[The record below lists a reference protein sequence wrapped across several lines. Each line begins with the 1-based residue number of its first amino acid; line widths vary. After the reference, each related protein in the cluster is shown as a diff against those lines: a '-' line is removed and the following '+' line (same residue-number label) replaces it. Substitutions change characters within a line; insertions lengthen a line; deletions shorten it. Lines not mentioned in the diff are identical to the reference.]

1 MGLMDVAQLLGNI
14 GEFIGAIGVV
24 VTLVYLAKQIHS
36 GTEAT
41 KALVRQ
47 GITDFSLRYIS
58 LPLDGTKLST
68 AYTKWRRGESLTD
81 EEAELLTRYQSVN
94 FAGME
99 GVHYCYSLGIFGRIR
114 VASIRESNQESA
126 SDEPIRPAHVGTQCS
141 DKRVR
146 EELAVWVCRSCERDL
161 SRHFEQRKP
170 PRSRTTAGRRLV
182 LLAY

>member
-14 GEFIGAIGVV
+14 GGFIGAIGVV

-99 GVHYCYSLGIFGRIR
+99 GVHYCYSLGFLDESEWQAYENRIKSLLATNQFARRMWERSGATSVSARNWPSGFADR
-114 VASIRESNQESA
+114 VNAIYQDILSRESHHARE
-126 SDEPIRPAHVGTQCS
+126 RPP
-141 DKRVR
+141 D
-146 EELAVWVCRSCERDL
+146 
-161 SRHFEQRKP
+161 
-170 PRSRTTAGRRLV
+170 AG
-182 LLAY
+182 